1 MGESH
6 YEKVLKGFIIHNIH
20 RVNVT
25 STYLEKKRRK
35 LWLLALYLSRIAAGK
50 WELQCESELNLTHL
64 TEWHSLWETWRR
76 LTTQT
81 GQAFNSE
88 FITSANL
95 QNRTWVK
102 HVDLF
107 ACLSFLNVWYAS
119 RHNNDSHFCGVGV
132 SNGTETQ
139 FTLFAM
145 VRLLCSVFLL
155 LLFLTEQK
163 CFSCFCNFVLHTDHW
178 QWGEDLVYVKRV
190 SFWLQWK
197 KLHCVFYSNEM
208 LCIIFTV
215 RAPLIANKYLQPWE
229 FYWPTC

>member
-1 MGESH
+1 MAFT
-6 YEKVLKGFIIHNIH
+6 V
-20 RVNVT
+20 
-25 STYLEKKRRK
+25 
-35 LWLLALYLSRIAAGK
+35 
-50 WELQCESELNLTHL
+50 
-64 TEWHSLWETWRR
+64 WETWRR

-81 GQAFNSE
+81 GQPFNSE

-119 RHNNDSHFCGVGV
+119 RHNNDWHFCGVGV

-145 VRLLCSVFLL
+145 VRLLCSGVLFFFFLSFHAFVIL
-155 LLFLTEQK
+155 CRTLT
-163 CFSCFCNFVLHTDHW
+163 HW

-190 SFWLQWK
+190 SFWFQWK
-197 KLHCVFYSNEM
+197 KRHCVFYSNEV
-208 LCIIFTV
+208 LYIIFSV
-215 RAPLIANKYLQPWE
+215 KAPLIANKYLQTWE